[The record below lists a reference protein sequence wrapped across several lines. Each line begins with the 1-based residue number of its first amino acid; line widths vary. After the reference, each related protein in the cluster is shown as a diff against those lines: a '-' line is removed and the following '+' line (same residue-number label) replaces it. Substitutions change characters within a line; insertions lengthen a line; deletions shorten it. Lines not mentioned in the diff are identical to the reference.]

1 MQNHWSRDKKDGRQ
15 EVDERSVSA
24 SHGQSGQS
32 LIDTIS
38 DHRLINQRLISTQD
52 WPSLAGRQSN
62 QGNPTWRPLKKVPTN
77 PYFGQPSFGQ
87 PLFQPID
94 QWPTL
99 GQTSFGQTSFGQTS
113 FGQTSFGQ
121 SSFGQSSF
129 GQSSFGQQF
138 TGQCPYQSGH
148 YFASGQE
155 FTQAT
160 SSVAQQGFS
169 QQPIGQQPIG
179 QESFGQESFG
189 QESFGQE
196 SFGQTNP
203 YNVTSNYQD
212 QDDRRFQDERGYKS
226 ERYYQ
231 DTAGSR
237 MKKRFL
243 SGGEIESL
251 INQFRVWKRTKY
263 GREFD
268 QRVKVDPTLSSK
280 CMQFK
285 LTSYNILSQDLL
297 DYHSSLYSKCSH
309 RTLNWVSRFQQI
321 TDELC
326 RIRSNIVC
334 LQEVNQQHF
343 DSDLAPF
350 FNAYGYKTLY
360 KKRVNKQDGCALAYD
375 EKSFKL
381 VHSVQIEFNQVSVH
395 PNLDRENV
403 AILALLEPKNPYLK
417 AKGIK
422 IVVATTH
429 LLFNPKRGDIK
440 INQIRLLLAEIHQMA
455 CKENGR
461 SLLNG
466 HDQTL
471 SEDLASDNLASQDLA
486 SNDCHPVILCG
497 DFNTLPGSPIH
508 QFLIKGN

>member
-1 MQNHWSRDKKDGRQ
+1 MQSHCSRDKKDGRQ
-15 EVDERSVSA
+15 EVDERNVSA

-38 DHRLINQRLISTQD
+38 DHCLINQRLISTQG
-52 WPSLAGRQSN
+52 WPSLAGSQSS
-62 QGNPTWRPLKKVPTN
+62 QRNPTWRPLKKIPTN
-77 PYFGQPSFGQ
+77 PHFGQRSYGQ

-94 QWPTL
+94 QWPAL
-99 GQTSFGQTSFGQTS
+99 GQT
-113 FGQTSFGQ
+113 
-121 SSFGQSSF
+121 
-129 GQSSFGQQF
+129 SFGQQF

-148 YFASGQE
+148 YFVSGQE
-155 FTQAT
+155 FIGQFQAT
-160 SSVAQQGFS
+160 SSVAQQGF
-169 QQPIGQQPIG
+169 GQQGFG
-179 QESFGQESFG
+179 QKSFGKQSFG
-189 QESFGQE
+189 K
-196 SFGQTNP
+196 TDP

-212 QDDRRFQDERGYKS
+212 QDDRRFQDERGYQSKG
-226 ERYYQ
+226 RYQ
-231 DTAGSR
+231 DAAGSR
-237 MKKRFL
+237 MRKRFL
-243 SGGEIESL
+243 SGREVETL
-251 INQFRVWKRTKY
+251 INQFRVWKTTKF

-268 QRVKVDPTLSSK
+268 QRLKIDPTLSSK

-297 DYHSSLYSKCSH
+297 DYHSSLYSKCSR
-309 RTLNWVSRFQQI
+309 RTLSWASRFQKI

-326 RIRSNIVC
+326 RIKSNIVC
-334 LQEVNQQHF
+334 LQEVNEQHF

-360 KKRVNKQDGCALAYD
+360 KKRVNRQDGCALAYD
-375 EKSFKL
+375 EKSFRL
-381 VHSVQIEFNQVSVH
+381 IHSVQVEFNQVSVH

-417 AKGIK
+417 AKGAK
-422 IVVATTH
+422 IVIATTH

-440 INQIRLLLAEIHQMA
+440 INQIRLLLAEIRKMA
-455 CKENGR
+455 CEENGR

-471 SEDLASDNLASQDLA
+471 SDDLASNNLASQDLA
-486 SNDCHPVILCG
+486 SNDYHPVILCG

-508 QFLIKGN
+508 QFLIKGS